1 MQAVS
6 DFLSGLQKYNF
17 LQSALIAALLV
28 GIMAGLIGCFIIL
41 RGMSLMGDAISHSVL
56 PGVAVAHILGI
67 NLLLGA
73 SAFGILAAL
82 IIGLIADKSKLKTDT
97 SIGIVFSAFYALGFI
112 LIAQAESTANL
123 HHILFGNVL
132 AVSGADLK
140 STVLVAAGVILFIV
154 VFYKELLISSFDK
167 VYAQTYGINTRLI
180 HYALMLLL
188 TLVTVSAL
196 QTVGIILVVAMLITP
211 AATAFLWTNSLPK
224 MLILAA
230 FFGALA
236 AFVGLFF
243 SYTFNWASG
252 PAIVLVSAS
261 LFLITFLLAPKQG
274 WFSLK
279 KKGVTSKC

>member
-1 MQAVS
+1 M
-6 DFLSGLQKYNF
+6 DGLQHYGF
-17 LQSALIAALLV
+17 LQSALIASLLV
-28 GIMAGLIGCFIIL
+28 GVMAGLVGCFIIL
-41 RGMSLMGDAISHSVL
+41 RGMALMGDAISHSVL
-56 PGVAVAHILGI
+56 PGVALAHIFGI

-73 SAFGILAAL
+73 SLFGILASL
-82 IIGLIADKSKLKTDT
+82 VIGFIAEKSKLKTDT

-132 AVSGADLK
+132 AVSGSDLR
-140 STVLVAAGVILFIV
+140 STVLVLAVVILFIV
-154 VFYKELLISSFDK
+154 LFYKELLISSFDPI
-167 VYAQTYGINTRLI
+167 YAKTYGLNTRVL

-211 AATAFLWTNSLPK
+211 AATAFLWTNNLVK

-230 FFGALA
+230 TFGASA
-236 AFVGLFF
+236 AFLGLFF

-252 PAIVLVSAS
+252 PAIVLVAAAI
-261 LFLITFLLAPKQG
+261 FLVTFWIAPKQG
-274 WFSLK
+274 LLK
-279 KKGVTSKC
+279 FK

>member
-1 MQAVS
+1 MMKVIGE
-6 DFLSGLQKYNF
+6 FLDGLQHYGF
-17 LQSALIAALLV
+17 LQSALIASLLV
-28 GIMAGLIGCFIIL
+28 GVMAGLVGCFIIL
-41 RGMSLMGDAISHSVL
+41 RGMALMGDAISHSVL
-56 PGVAVAHILGI
+56 PGVALAHIFGI

-73 SAFGILAAL
+73 SLFGILASL
-82 IIGLIADKSKLKTDT
+82 VIGFIAEKSKLKTDT

-132 AVSGADLK
+132 AVSGSDLR
-140 STVLVAAGVILFIV
+140 STVLVLAVVILFIV
-154 VFYKELLISSFDK
+154 LFYKELLISSFDPI
-167 VYAQTYGINTRLI
+167 YAKTYGLNTRVL

-211 AATAFLWTNSLPK
+211 AATAFLWTNNLVK

-230 FFGALA
+230 TFGASA
-236 AFVGLFF
+236 AFLGLFF

-252 PAIVLVSAS
+252 PAIVLVAAAI
-261 LFLITFLLAPKQG
+261 FLVTFWIAPKQG
-274 WFSLK
+274 LLK
-279 KKGVTSKC
+279 FK

>member
-1 MQAVS
+1 MQVIS
-6 DFLSGLQKYNF
+6 DFFSGLQKYNF

-56 PGVAVAHILGI
+56 PGVALAHIFGV

-82 IIGLIADKSKLKTDT
+82 VIGFIAEKSKLKTDT

-132 AVSGADLK
+132 AVSGSDLR
-140 STVLVAAGVILFIV
+140 STVLVLAIVILFIV
-154 VFYKELLISSFDK
+154 LFYKELLISSFDSI
-167 VYAQTYGINTRLI
+167 YAKTYGLNTRLL

-211 AATAFLWTNSLPK
+211 AATAFLWTNNLLK

-230 FFGALA
+230 IFGASASFL
-236 AFVGLFF
+236 GLFF

-252 PAIVLVSAS
+252 PAIVLVAAII
-261 LFLITFLLAPKQG
+261 FLVTFIISPKQG
-274 WFSLK
+274 LLK
-279 KKGVTSKC
+279 FK